1 MENQAIQM
9 LDAAGYIPP
18 KNTWTPPDEAL
29 YGVKDLF
36 TIPQEEADKLRYKA
50 IKSSFNHYYTQ
61 CDWYHRYCNEFD
73 FNPTELKTPEDL
85 EKIPLVSHRFFKTY
99 IEGADFAQ
107 WLKQMYIGEMGNIA
121 LTKKDPTLDDV
132 IDVLYKR
139 GILAAYSSGTSG
151 RFSFIPK
158 DKLTF
163 NRSQYCLGKM
173 GISEILGQW
182 YDPRAM
188 AYLLGPNPS
197 RTNMWVG
204 KVVSLMDHVYRDC
217 QYAID
222 KDITTQLVRISLGD
236 TQGLTEKVMATVI
249 QIINSTSKMI
259 PNIIKWLDVRDKAGD
274 KVFLAEAPFL
284 FQRLL
289 DELEQQGKTY
299 DFGEKGAVITGGG
312 WKTHE
317 EDKIPMDMFR
327 VNVENIL
334 GIPEKNN
341 VDLYTMVEGNWH
353 GIQCPEGHYLH
364 LPPTIVYPMVLDE
377 HLKPVGYEESGRF
390 AFIDPLANSY
400 PGCIITGDIVKLY
413 ESCPVCGRTGP
424 VLEPEVR
431 RATGEEIRGCA
442 EEMRRLMDN
451 DSPELIHDLICAPD
465 RSRMPLMLLERED

>member
-1 MENQAIQM
+1 M

-36 TIPQEEADKLRYKA
+36 TIPKDEADRLRYKA
-50 IKSSFNHYYTQ
+50 IKYSFSHYYNS

-73 FNPTELKTPEDL
+73 FNPGELKKPEDL

-99 IEGADFAQ
+99 IEGADFVQ
-107 WLKQMYIGEMGNIA
+107 WLRQLFIGEIGDIN
-121 LTKKDPTLDDV
+121 LSSREPTLDDV
-132 IDVLYKR
+132 IDALYR
-139 GILAAYSSGTSG
+139 EDVLAAYSSGTSG

-158 DKLTF
+158 DRLTF
-163 NRSQYCLGKM
+163 NRSQYCLGKE

-182 YDPRAM
+182 YDPKAM

-222 KDITTQLVRISLGD
+222 KDITTQLVRLSLGD
-236 TQGLTEKVMATVI
+236 TRGLSEKIMATVI

-259 PNIIKWLDVRDKAGD
+259 PNIIKWLDERDKAGD

-284 FQRLL
+284 FQRLIE
-289 DELEQQGKTY
+289 ELKQQGKTY

-317 EDKIPMDMFR
+317 ENKIPLDMFR
-327 VNVENIL
+327 VNIENVL

-341 VDLYTMVEGNWH
+341 VDLYTMVESNWH

-377 HLKPVGYEESGRF
+377 HLKPIGYEESGRF

-442 EEMRRLMDN
+442 EEMRRLMDS

-465 RSRMPLMLLERED
+465 RSRMPLMLLEKED